1 MITLPDLPFMPLLRS
16 LAVQF
21 ERKSARERALMV
33 VAGLAFLFFLVD
45 ALVLTPRQKQIQ
57 QLNAQIESEQAEIQ
71 RVNVQIRNLS
81 TELAGRN
88 SAEKQAQLEELKRI
102 VAEADSL
109 LSEDDGSSLRLSAML
124 DAMVRTT
131 PRLKLVSIKTLPV
144 LPLLPRGLHGPDG
157 SKIKPAQPII
167 ASNEPPDLPPM
178 TVYQHPV
185 EIVIKGNYLDLLPYM
200 EKLRRYPKR
209 LFWTNASLE
218 VVKHPDS
225 VLRLTITTLSE
236 QRQTPLVPH
245 GDKASAAAAPSATS
259 QPAAAVP
266 APAPASP
273 PAAAPAAPAASAAP
287 AAKAAPASQAA
298 TPSRES
304 KP

>member
-1 MITLPDLPFMPLLRS
+1 MTSLSLRPQWQ
-16 LAVQF
+16 AATRAF
-21 ERKSARERALMV
+21 EGKTSRERMLMLSAL
-33 VAGLAFLFFLVD
+33 LA
-45 ALVLTPRQKQIQ
+45 ALYFVIDLTVMTPQHKRIRQWQ
-57 QLNAQIESEQAEIQ
+57 AQAEVNHGEIQ
-71 RVNVQIRNLS
+71 RVQKQV
-81 TELAGRN
+81 TELSAQLAALSAGD
-88 SAEKQAQLEELKRI
+88 KQAELDELMRI
-102 VAEADSL
+102 IAEADSL
-109 LSEDDGSSLRLSAML
+109 LSEDDGSSLKLSALLNTML
-124 DAMVRTT
+124 RTT
-131 PRLKLVSIKTLPV
+131 PGLKLMSLKTLPV
-144 LPLLPRGLHGPDG
+144 VPLLPRGPQASDG
-157 SKIKPAQPII
+157 TELKP
-167 ASNEPPDLPPM
+167 SPPM
-178 TVYQHPV
+178 MGGKPVPEQPPIAVHQHGV
-185 EIVIKGNYLDLLPYM
+185 EIAVKGNYLALLPYM

-209 LFWTNASLE
+209 LFWTNAALE
-218 VVKHPDS
+218 VVKYPDS